1 MSDRL
6 RIRLP
11 TAPSRL
17 RLHGAPASGPG
28 SPGAVEL
35 RQLQAHA
42 AAQDASRAA
51 VQALIAQMRAAT
63 EQLATVVESRLGEI
77 GAQAAEFGLA
87 VAREVIG
94 AALGEGT
101 SALAP
106 VVGRCLR
113 QCAREGERAA
123 LVVRLSPADLGPVLS
138 AIEAEPALRESSQHA
153 RFVADPAIAR
163 GGVQVE
169 TGAGRLSYDPREVFE
184 RIAAAVRQELHGE
197 AHP

>member
-1 MSDRL
+1 VSERL

-11 TAPSRL
+11 SAPSRL
-17 RLHGAPASGPG
+17 RLHSAPASGPG
-28 SPGAVEL
+28 SRGAVEL
-35 RQLQAHA
+35 QQLQARA
-42 AAQDASRAA
+42 AAHEASRAA
-51 VQALIAQMRAAT
+51 VQALVAQMRDAT
-63 EQLATVVESRLGEI
+63 GQLAAVVQGRLDEI

-94 AALGEGT
+94 AALGAGT
-101 SALAP
+101 SELAP

-113 QCAREGERAA
+113 QCAREGERAV
-123 LVVRLSPADLGPVLS
+123 LVVRLSPSDLGPVLS
-138 AIEAEPALRESSQHA
+138 ALEAEPSLRESSQHA

-163 GGVQVE
+163 GSVQVE

-197 AHP
+197 AKP